1 MATENSRLRSLMPP
15 LHPRDPEQHHRAAT
29 PLELLFDLVSVIAIA
44 SAAVGL
50 HHAISEAHAVEGVL
64 SFGMAFFAI
73 WWAWMNFTW
82 FASAYDNDDT
92 AYRLLTMV
100 IMGGALVV
108 AAGIPGIFADQPD
121 FTMVITGYVVMRIA
135 MTVLW
140 LRAGCA
146 DTAHRRTA
154 LAYAIG
160 IALVQIYW
168 VVFLLVQP
176 VSGPLGYGM
185 WLVGFV
191 LELSV
196 PAVAEPLTQTTPWH
210 RHHIVERYGLL
221 LIIVLGETLL
231 SGSLAL
237 RQSAEAFNI
246 MLVHTALS
254 ALVIVFALWW
264 IYFSPDPHL
273 QDRNLRRALIW
284 GYGHFVIFAS
294 GAAIGA
300 GFGVLVDVITGHAK
314 VSLVIGDYAV
324 AIPVALFLGGLW
336 LVRDQFVCRGKAR
349 FALPACAVLV
359 LIAPI
364 IGLGLEGVAAAT
376 ALCAI
381 LRSWLTSRHVASGE
395 PSHQT
400 Q

>member
-1 MATENSRLRSLMPP
+1 MDMAIENSLLRNLVPP
-15 LHPRDPEQHHRAAT
+15 LHPRDPDEHHRAAT

-44 SAAVGL
+44 SAAAGL
-50 HHAISEAHAVEGVL
+50 HHAISEAHVIEGLL

-92 AYRLLTMV
+92 VYRLLTMV

-108 AAGIPGIFADQPD
+108 AAGIPSIFEEQPD
-121 FTMVITGYVVMRIA
+121 FTMVIIGYVIMRVA

-154 LAYAIG
+154 LAYALG
-160 IALVQIYW
+160 IALVQVYW
-168 VVFLLVQP
+168 VAFLLVQP
-176 VSGPLGYGM
+176 LSGPVGYGM

-196 PAVAEPLTQTTPWH
+196 PAIAEPLTDTTPWH

-221 LIIVLGETLL
+221 VIIVLGETLL

-237 RQSAEAFNI
+237 RQSAEHFNI

-264 IYFSPDPHL
+264 LYFTPDPHL
-273 QDRNLRRALIW
+273 HDRNLRRALIW
-284 GYGHFVIFAS
+284 GYGHFIIFAS

-300 GFGVLVDVITGHAK
+300 GFGVLVDVITAHSK
-314 VSLVIGDYAV
+314 VSILVGDYAV
-324 AIPVALFLGGLW
+324 ALPVAIFVGGLW
-336 LVRDQFVCRGKAR
+336 IVRDRYTCQGAAAFV
-349 FALPACAVLV
+349 LPVCAVLV
-359 LIAPI
+359 VLAPAV
-364 IGLGLEGVAAAT
+364 GLGLEGVAAVAVLT
-376 ALCAI
+376 AC
-381 LRSWLTSRHVASGE
+381 LRSWTRSS
-395 PSHQT
+395 PSAPGHPSP
-400 Q
+400 

>member
-1 MATENSRLRSLMPP
+1 MASVNSLLRSLAPP
-15 LHPRDPEQHHRAAT
+15 LHPRDPQEHHRTAT
-29 PLELLFDLVSVIAIA
+29 SLELLFDLVSVIAIA
-44 SAAVGL
+44 SAAAGL
-50 HHAISEAHAVEGVL
+50 HHAISEAHAIEGLL

-92 AYRLLTMV
+92 TYRLLTMV

-108 AAGIPGIFADQPD
+108 AAGIPNIFAEQPD
-121 FTMVITGYVVMRIA
+121 FTMVIIGYVVMRMA
-135 MTVLW
+135 MVVLW

-146 DTAHRRTA
+146 DSAHRRTA

-160 IALVQIYW
+160 ITLVQVYW
-168 VVFLLVQP
+168 VIFLLVQP
-176 VSGPLGYGM
+176 LSGPLGYAM
-185 WLVGFV
+185 WLVGFL

-196 PAVAEPLTQTTPWH
+196 PAIAEPLTQTTPWH

-221 LIIVLGETLL
+221 VIIVLGETLL

-273 QDRNLRRALIW
+273 HDRNLRRALIW

-314 VSLVIGDYAV
+314 VSILVGDYAV
-324 AIPVALFLGGLW
+324 AFPVAGFLLGLW
-336 LVRDQFVCRGKAR
+336 FVRDRYVSRGASRFV
-349 FALPACAVLV
+349 LPASAFLA
-359 LIAPI
+359 LIAPVA
-364 IGLGLEGVAAAT
+364 GLGLEGVAATTVLA
-376 ALCAI
+376 AV
-381 LRSWLTSRHVASGE
+381 LRAWAKSPGSVADHGS
-395 PSHQT
+395 T
-400 Q
+400 

>member
-1 MATENSRLRSLMPP
+1 MAIDNSLLRSLVPP
-15 LHPRDPEQHHRAAT
+15 LQPRDPQQHHRTAT
-29 PLELLFDLVSVIAIA
+29 SLELLFDLVSVIAIA
-44 SAAVGL
+44 SAAAGL
-50 HHAISEAHAVEGVL
+50 HHAISEAHAVQGLL

-92 AYRLLTMV
+92 AFRLLTMV

-108 AAGIPGIFADQPD
+108 AAGIPSIFEEQPD
-121 FTMVITGYVVMRIA
+121 FTMVIIGYVVMRLA

-160 IALVQIYW
+160 IALVQVYW

-176 VSGPLGYGM
+176 VSGPVGYGM

-196 PAVAEPLTQTTPWH
+196 PAIAEPLTDTTPWH

-221 LIIVLGETLL
+221 VIIVLGETLL

-273 QDRNLRRALIW
+273 HDRNLRRALIW

-300 GFGVLVDVITGHAK
+300 GFGVLVDVITAHAK
-314 VSLVIGDYAV
+314 VSILVGDYAV
-324 AIPVALFLGGLW
+324 ALPVAGFLLGLW
-336 LVRDQFVCRGKAR
+336 FVRDRYIQRGLASWV
-349 FALPACAVLV
+349 LPVCAVLAVV
-359 LIAPI
+359 LPIA
-364 IGLGLEGVAAAT
+364 GLGLEGVAVMTVLA
-376 ALCAI
+376 AI
-381 LRSWLTSRHVASGE
+381 LRSWTKSTDRRVEHS
-395 PSHQT
+395 T
-400 Q
+400 K

>member
-1 MATENSRLRSLMPP
+1 MAIENGLIRRLVPP
-15 LHPRDPEQHHRAAT
+15 LHPRDPQEHHRAAT

-44 SAAVGL
+44 SAAAGL
-50 HHAISEAHAVEGVL
+50 HHAISEAHAVEGLL

-92 AYRLLTMV
+92 AYRLLTMA

-108 AAGIPGIFADQPD
+108 AAGIPSIFETEPD
-121 FTMVITGYVVMRIA
+121 FTMVIVGYVVMRMA
-135 MTVLW
+135 MVVLW

-160 IALVQIYW
+160 IALVQVYW

-176 VSGPLGYGM
+176 LSGPLGYGM

-196 PAVAEPLTQTTPWH
+196 PAVAEPLSETTPWH
-210 RHHIVERYGLL
+210 RHHIMERYGLL
-221 LIIVLGETLL
+221 TIIVLGETLL
-231 SGSLAL
+231 SGSMAL
-237 RQSAEAFNI
+237 RETAEHFDI
-246 MLVHTALS
+246 MLIHTALS

-264 IYFSPDPHL
+264 VYFAHGDHL
-273 QDRNLRRALIW
+273 SDRRLQRSFIW
-284 GYGHFVIFAS
+284 GYGHFVVFAA
-294 GAAIGA
+294 GAAVGA
-300 GFGVLVDVITGHAK
+300 GFGVLVDVITGHSK
-314 VSLVIGDYAV
+314 VSLLVGDYAV
-324 AIPVALFLGGLW
+324 AIPVAVFLAGLW
-336 LVRDQFVCRGKAR
+336 LVRDQFVCKGKAKLI
-349 FALPACAVLV
+349 LPVCAVIV
-359 LIAPI
+359 LLAPF

-376 ALCAI
+376 ALSAV
-381 LRSWLTSRHVASGE
+381 LRSWLMTGGVERGAPE
-395 PSHQT
+395 HQT
-400 Q
+400 H